1 MYLYKLFRDE
11 MTQIKYDDH
20 LEQLLKDQA
29 EICESLSILHRM
41 AYEKYN
47 RYSNSINLP
56 VIIGSSAIGFATGVD
71 IGYDKINIVLGI
83 ASVIIGCIKAL
94 DSYFQLAQRS
104 ERHRLCSLQ
113 YSQIFSK
120 IAIELALERE
130 DRIEA
135 KDALGLIKTDIKNIQ
150 ELSPIISDDIIA
162 MYKGKYPRGHD
173 QEPKRPNITNG
184 LSWVVVNTPED
195 KEIRSRRVTHDL
207 HVSADLVMEPPIP
220 ASNSAV
226 VVNVVDVPISQAED
240 AVEM

>member
-1 MYLYKLFRDE
+1 
-11 MTQIKYDDH
+11 MTQIKYDEH

-41 AYEKYN
+41 SYEKYN

-71 IGYDKINIVLGI
+71 IGYEKINIVLGI

-150 ELSPIISDDIIA
+150 ELSPIISDDIIT
-162 MYKGKYPRGHD
+162 MYKDKYPKGHD

-195 KEIRSRRVTHDL
+195 KEIRSRRITHDL
-207 HVSADLVMEPPIP
+207 HVSADLVAAEPPIAISEA
-220 ASNSAV
+220 ASNSV
-226 VVNVVDVPISQAED
+226 VVDVPVPSQAEEVG
-240 AVEM
+240 VEM